1 MATLASIELLRNV
14 PIFAGLSDG
23 HLEAIGGRCRLTS
36 MPAGTAILVAGV
48 PSGALH
54 ILLSGQARVVDDRGP
69 GAGAEIDVLGK
80 GAHIGE
86 STLDGTPSPFTVVTM
101 TEVDLLSL
109 SRDALEQLKAAWPD
123 IEAALRDYLDGRHE
137 TGDEARTRRS
147 APHAYAPPASVP
159 RALPADEPDRPAF
172 DAHGRIQWR
181 RRRYAPAWLTT
192 RRRTALRAV
201 RAIDAGP
208 SCLAAVCRRYGKRV
222 ALNRVRQLANAVR
235 TGATLRSLQRAAETL
250 GFEAVATPATAAQ
263 LSANVLPAIA
273 HLTHRGWV
281 VVDAVDAAVV
291 RIADPVSGGRRA
303 MSWAEFLAAWTGET
317 LFLRPTEAFADVEN
331 DRPALARFLPY
342 LRPLRPFIIELLLAS
357 LVIQILSL
365 TLPSFARFVIDD
377 MIARR
382 DERWLVPSLEAIA
395 AVLCVSLAVSFGRR
409 HLLQFIS
416 RQLDARIVGEFHGH
430 LLRLPVR
437 FFESRA
443 VGDVVNRFEDTAKI
457 TQFLTAAGVG
467 FFIDIATAVL
477 SVALMAHYNLRLTA
491 LALLFVTLEILQLSY
506 VTPKLGRGFRELF
519 QEGLDSEGLLVE
531 SLSGL
536 RTIKLLAI
544 EHYTRWSLEGRLVR
558 QLNTSFRTLNYG
570 TVASVASQLLGSLS
584 AVTVLFA
591 GAILVLRQQLTVGQL
606 VAFGMLTRGLTMP
619 FATLASVW
627 DRLQDMLNSVDQLND
642 IIETPPE
649 APEAPTDD
657 RIELHR
663 LQGHVRFDA
672 VSFRY
677 EEDGAEILQRVTFEC
692 YPGQH
697 VAVVGRSG
705 SGKSTLVKLL
715 LGFYRATDGR
725 VSVDGFNVDEVW
737 LPSLRRQIGVVL
749 QESYLF
755 RGAIRANITQGVPS
769 VPLGDVV
776 VATRMVNAHGFIGKL
791 PGGYETVLEENG
803 ANLSGGQRQQVAI
816 ARALVQRRPMLILDE
831 ATSNLDNESERYLH
845 RNLDAQF
852 KDSTIITI
860 TQRLQAIRHAD
871 LIVVMDRG
879 AAVEQGDHAQLMARQ
894 GLYYRLYM
902 EQNP

>member
-1 MATLASIELLRNV
+1 MTTLASIDLLRNV
-14 PIFAGLSDG
+14 PIFAGLADH

-36 MPAGTAILVAGV
+36 VPAGTAMLVAGV
-48 PSGALH
+48 PSDALH
-54 ILLSGQARVVDDRGP
+54 MLLSGQARVVDDRGT
-69 GAGAEIDVLGK
+69 GVGAEIDVLGK
-80 GAHIGE
+80 GAHVGE
-86 STLDGTPSPFTVVTM
+86 STLDGTPSPFTVRTLTDTDV
-101 TEVDLLSL
+101 LSL
-109 SRDALEQLKAAWPD
+109 SREDLDQLRAAWPD
-123 IEAALRDYLDGRHE
+123 IDAALRDYLDLRHDAGADQRGR
-137 TGDEARTRRS
+137 RI
-147 APHAYAPPASVP
+147 APDACAPPSSVP
-159 RALPADEPDRPAF
+159 RALPEDEPNRPALGEG
-172 DAHGRIQWR
+172 GRIQWR
-181 RRRYAPAWLTT
+181 RPPYAPPWLTT
-192 RRRTALRAV
+192 YRRTALRAV

-208 SCLAAVCRRYGKRV
+208 ACLAGVCRRYGKRV
-222 ALNRVRQLANAVR
+222 ALNRVRELTNEVR
-235 TGATLRSLQRAAETL
+235 IGATLGGLQRAAETL
-250 GFEAVATPATAAQ
+250 GYETVAMTATFAHV
-263 LSANVLPAIA
+263 SANLLPAIA
-273 HLTHRGWV
+273 GLTHRRWV
-281 VVDAVDAAVV
+281 VVDDVGAAVV
-291 RIADPVSGGRRA
+291 RIADPASGGRRTLSRA
-303 MSWAEFLAAWTGET
+303 DFLAAWTGET
-317 LFLRPTEAFADVEN
+317 LFLRPAEAFAGVDN
-331 DRPALARFLPY
+331 DRPTLARFWPY
-342 LRPLRPFIIELLLAS
+342 LRPLRPFIAELLLAS
-357 LVIQILSL
+357 LLIQVLSL
-365 TLPSFARFVIDD
+365 ALPSFARFVIDD

-395 AVLCVSLAVSFGRR
+395 AVLGVYLAVSFGRR
-409 HLLQFIS
+409 RLLQFIS
-416 RQLDARIVGEFHGH
+416 RQLDARIVNDFHEH

-443 VGDVVNRFEDTAKI
+443 VGDVVNRFEETGKI
-457 TQFLTAAGVG
+457 TQFLTGTGVG
-467 FFIDIATAVL
+467 FFLDIATAVL
-477 SVALMAHYNLRLTA
+477 YVALMAHYNLRLTA
-491 LALLFVTLEILQLSY
+491 LALLFVTLELLQLSY
-506 VTPKLGRGFRELF
+506 VTPKLGRGFRERF
-519 QEGLDSEGLLVE
+519 QEGLDSDGLLVE

-544 EHYTRWSLEGRLVR
+544 EHYTRWDLEGRLVR
-558 QLNTSFRTLNYG
+558 QLNTSFRTLAYS

-584 AVTVLFA
+584 AIAVLFY
-591 GAILVLRQQLTVGQL
+591 GAILVLRRELTVGQL

-627 DRLQDMLNSVDQLND
+627 DRLQDVLNSVDQLND

-649 APEAPTDD
+649 AAEAPSDD
-657 RIELHR
+657 SVELHR

-692 YPGQH
+692 YPGQR
-697 VAVVGRSG
+697 VAIVGRSG

-715 LGFYRATDGR
+715 LGFHRATGGR

-755 RGAIRANITQGVPS
+755 RGAIRANITLGAPS

-776 VATRMVNAHGFIGKL
+776 AATRLVNAHGFISRL
-791 PGGYETVLEENG
+791 PGGYETVLEDNG

-816 ARALVQRRPMLILDE
+816 ARALVQRRPMLVLDE
-831 ATSNLDNESERYLH
+831 ATSNLDNESERYLY

-860 TQRLQAIRHAD
+860 TQRLQAVRHAD

-879 AAVEQGDHAQLMARQ
+879 AAVEQGDHGQLMARQ